1 MSSNMIHTAEQH
13 TRREAV
19 AEFSSHRKG
28 FDTTVFSRRVY
39 YRCAHSCSA
48 TTPFPGFRSGP
59 ICNLVKMMGSTSG
72 PKHTIAFTTSHQ
84 DTRLPPRRRPHVR
97 TSARPHAGVCA
108 GPRSARQ
115 PSERGH
121 AVLRPPQQVAAD
133 RRALARVDGTG
144 LPRRRGG
151 EPPPAWRPE
160 PNAWQGRC
168 SQESY

>member
-39 YRCAHSCSA
+39 YRYAHSCSA

-97 TSARPHAGVCA
+97 TSARPHVRTSARGRMRRPSLSSTALRA
-108 GPRSARQ
+108 GPRCAAASAASSR
-115 PSERGH
+115 
-121 AVLRPPQQVAAD
+121 RP
-133 RRALARVDGTG
+133 AR
-144 LPRRRGG
+144 P
-151 EPPPAWRPE
+151 
-160 PNAWQGRC
+160 C
-168 SQESY
+168 SC